1 MPERQSV
8 DDHLASFRYFLARAG
23 QYADIS
29 AHMDQTPLSLVVDAA
44 WRTPGT
50 LRERARM
57 AARLVLRRAHLRMV
71 RQLDGVSLD
80 ARSSPTAS
88 RRQGDLRVGYYLWCY
103 PLDSETFIR
112 REIRAMRATGLKV
125 TVLADVAGD
134 TSGMDDVDS
143 AVTATTLY
151 LTPRSRLER
160 LRWLLG
166 VTLQRPAVVVRA
178 LLFLAATRYDQ
189 DKSFAS
195 DLATLGRTIDVAMT
209 MQSQRVNHLHAP
221 WSNVNAFVLLLAS
234 RLLRLTCSMHAR
246 AHDLHRNDSAF
257 ALREK
262 FSGAHFVVTNTQ
274 YNLDGIRGLL
284 PPARHDRVHLVRNG
298 LDLAE
303 YTPTAVPDS
312 GDDGDARLLC
322 VARLIEP
329 KGLTTLLEACALL
342 RDRGVRFACDIV
354 GGPEEPLY
362 TGYLVH
368 LRVMHRR
375 LSLERHVRFAGAQPQ
390 SAVRSAYQHADLFV
404 LPCVVAANGSKD
416 ITPNALIEAMAMQLP
431 VISTRITAIPEIV
444 ADGESG
450 VLVPPGD
457 AVALA
462 EAIERCLQDASLREQ
477 LGLNARRS
485 VEATFD
491 LHRNVSAY
499 AKLFRVQC

>member
-1 MPERQSV
+1 MPERQSRG
-8 DDHLASFRYFLARAG
+8 DHLASFRGVLARTR

-29 AHMDQTPLSLVVDAA
+29 AHMDQAPLLRVIDAA
-44 WRTPGT
+44 WRSPGT
-50 LRERARM
+50 LRERALM
-57 AARLVLRRAHLRMV
+57 AIRLVWRRAHSQLV
-71 RQLDGVSLD
+71 QCLDGFSLD
-80 ARSSPTAS
+80 APSSPSAS
-88 RRQGDLRVGYYLWCY
+88 RREGDLHVGYYLWCY

-112 REIRAMRATGLKV
+112 REIRAMREAGLKV

-134 TSGMDDVDS
+134 TSGMDEVDS
-143 AVTATTLY
+143 ALTASTIY
-151 LTPRSRLER
+151 LARRSRLAR

-166 VTLQRPAVVVRA
+166 VALPRPAAVVRT
-178 LLFLAATRYDQ
+178 LLFLAATRYDG
-189 DKSFAS
+189 DKSVAS

-209 MQSQRVNHLHAP
+209 MQSERVNHLHAP

-257 ALREK
+257 ALRAK
-262 FSGAHFVVTNTQ
+262 FAGAHFVVTNTQ
-274 YNLDGIRGLL
+274 YNLDGIRELL
-284 PPARHDRVHLVRNG
+284 PPTRHDRVHLIRNG

-303 YTPTAVPDS
+303 YAPIVRGAREDVP
-312 GDDGDARLLC
+312 ARLLC

-342 RDRGVRFACDIV
+342 RDRRVRFVCDIV

-362 TGYLVH
+362 TGYYVH

-375 LSLERHVRFAGAQPQ
+375 LSLEDHVRFAGPQPQ
-390 SAVRSAYQHADLFV
+390 SAVRSAYQRADLFV

-444 ADGESG
+444 ADGECG

-462 EAIERCLQDASLREQ
+462 EAIERCLQDASLRTRF
-477 LGLNARRS
+477 GLNARRK
-485 VEATFD
+485 VEETFD
-491 LHRNVSAY
+491 IRRNVSAY
-499 AKLFRVQC
+499 TQLFRAQC